1 MQLPTT
7 AETAAPDAAPRA
19 RMTTA
24 ELQAFLRREFPQSF
38 EDDGDLVVE
47 ATGYGFARVRLKHAE
62 KHLRPGDTLS
72 GPSMMLLADA
82 TVYVALLA
90 SIGPVPLAVTIN
102 LNINFLRKP
111 TRRDLIAECRLIK
124 LGKRLAVGDIG
135 IRSDGRDEL
144 VAHATATYSI
154 PDK

>member
-1 MQLPTT
+1 MQALGVTEIDEP
-7 AETAAPDAAPRA
+7 A

-24 ELQAFLRREFPQSF
+24 ELQAFLELEFPQAF
-38 EDDGDLVVE
+38 ERGGDILLE
-47 ATGYGFARVRLKHAE
+47 DSGYGYAKVRLRHAD

-72 GPSMMLLADA
+72 GPSMMLLADTA
-82 TVYVALLA
+82 IYVALLA
-90 SIGPVPLAVTIN
+90 AIGPVSLAVTIN
-102 LNINFLRKP
+102 FNINFLRRP

-124 LGKRLAVGDIG
+124 IGKRLAVGDIG

-154 PDK
+154 PPAK

>member
-1 MQLPTT
+1 MQVPNAAETT
-7 AETAAPDAAPRA
+7 AVNDAEPA

-47 ATGYGFARVRLKHAE
+47 ATGHGFARVRLKHAE

-135 IRSDGRDEL
+135 IRSEGRDEL